1 MRREIGGG
9 EALKNPKKRPFRLAR
24 RAALLSLL
32 AVAVT
37 WLYAHEGHVALPS
50 RGAHVDAAKGTI
62 ILSRESRDALDVRSA
77 EISTESIPESVLAY
91 ATIVSPWQRH
101 AFASSRLAG
110 RISKLHIGPGQVVQ
124 AGQVIAEIA
133 SPELE
138 TLQLEI
144 LSAQTDLKLAE
155 QIVATLHES
164 RSTVPEQM
172 IFEAENKRSVA
183 RNAME
188 IGRAKWRGLALEESD
203 LDAVLRDSGRRVEFY
218 PIRSPLSGTII
229 HADLNVGKVV
239 DAGEHLFEIV
249 DFSKVWAKVG
259 VLERDLSRVKTGQ
272 TVELQFFGSPG
283 EVYRSAV
290 QTIGFSLDPQ
300 THLNAVW
307 AEFENP
313 TGRSPALLPGMSG
326 IARILIPVPSATR
339 VIPGTALIDDG
350 LAQYV
355 LVEEARAEKQSEYRR
370 KNVVVVR
377 RTVDRAEVQSSE
389 LYPGERVVSQG
400 ALELGGFF
408 VPGVLKL
415 SPEAAKTIGLAVAP
429 VERHAVDDIVE
440 LDGQVDVR
448 PRQRSAPS
456 TQLPGNIQRIVVD
469 RGQPVKAGQLLAEVF
484 SLELKNLQLDFI
496 REQLSLALL
505 DSLSESLR
513 RVPGA
518 VAKRRILEVDAELN
532 ASRFKRDSLRNR
544 LTVIGLTEPQL
555 DSLVKEGRLVE
566 AVPVRSPI
574 DGVVT
579 SFEKVLGQ
587 SVKAEEPI
595 FAVTNLSE
603 PLIEGFVS
611 ERDVQRVRI
620 GQSARVRFVSNPA
633 TAWTGR
639 VARSSQVLTVGDQ
652 SLSVW
657 IELNEQP
664 PELLRVGQLAGV
676 AVSVQQHCAA
686 IAVPNSAVW
695 REGTLAYVFVRR
707 RDEAF
712 ERRLVHLGRAD
723 DRKVEV
729 QSGLA
734 LGETIAT
741 RGVPGLQTAYSSIK

>member
-1 MRREIGGG
+1 M
-9 EALKNPKKRPFRLAR
+9 KRIRNR
-24 RAALLSLL
+24 RAAVVVLL
-32 AVAVT
+32 AIGVT

-50 RGAHVDAAKGTI
+50 RGAQVDAAKGTI

-77 EISTESIPESVLAY
+77 EISTQPIPESVMAY

-110 RISKLHIGPGQVVQ
+110 RISKLHIGPGQTVV
-124 AGQVIAEIA
+124 AGQIIAEIA

-138 TLQLEI
+138 NLQLEL

-155 QIVATLHES
+155 QIVASMHES
-164 RSTVPEQM
+164 RGSVADQM
-172 IFEAENKRSVA
+172 ILEAENKRSIA
-183 RNAME
+183 RNAVE

-203 LDAVLRDSGRRVEFY
+203 LDAVLRDSGQRLGSY
-218 PIRSPLSGTII
+218 SIRSPLSGTVI
-229 HADLNVGKVV
+229 HADLSVGKVV

-249 DFSKVWAKVG
+249 DFSRVWAKVG

-283 EVYRSAV
+283 DVYRSVV

-313 TGRSPALLPGMSG
+313 AGRTPALLPGMSG
-326 IARILIPVPSATR
+326 IARILIPVPSGTR
-339 VIPGTALIDDG
+339 VIPAAALIDDG

-377 RTVDRAEVQSSE
+377 RTADLAEVQSNE
-389 LYPGERVVSQG
+389 LFPGDRVVTQG

-408 VPGVLKL
+408 IPGVLKL

-429 VERHAVDDIVE
+429 VERHTVDDIVE

-448 PRQRSAPS
+448 PRQRSSPS
-456 TQLPGNIQRIVVD
+456 TQLSGNIQRILVD

-496 REQLSLALL
+496 REQLNLDLL
-505 DSLSESLR
+505 ESQSAGLR
-513 RVPGA
+513 RVAGA
-518 VAKRRILEVDAELN
+518 VAKRRILEVDADLN
-532 ASRFKRDSLRNR
+532 GTRFKRDSLRNR
-544 LTVIGLTEPQL
+544 LTAIGLSEPQL
-555 DSLVKEGRLVE
+555 DSLVKERRLIE
-566 AVPVRSPI
+566 SVPVRSPV

-595 FAVTNLSE
+595 FTVTDLME
-603 PLIEGFVS
+603 PLVEGFVS
-611 ERDVQRVRI
+611 ERDVQRVQI
-620 GQSARVRFVSNPA
+620 GQAARVRFVSNPA
-633 TAWTGR
+633 TEWVGR
-639 VARSSQVLTVGDQ
+639 VARSSQVLTVSDQ

-664 PELLRVGQLAGV
+664 PEVLRVGQFASI
-676 AVSVQQHCAA
+676 AVSVEQHSAA

-695 REGTLAYVFVRR
+695 REGMLSYVFVRR
-707 RDEAF
+707 PDEVF
-712 ERRLVHLGRAD
+712 ERRLVQLGRAD
-723 DRKVEV
+723 DRNVEV

-734 LGETIAT
+734 VGEMIAI

>member
-1 MRREIGGG
+1 MKRIGRCRHGRG
-9 EALKNPKKRPFRLAR
+9 R
-24 RAALLSLL
+24 RAAVVVLL
-32 AVAVT
+32 AIGVT

-50 RGAHVDAAKGTI
+50 RGAQVDAAKGTI

-77 EISTESIPESVLAY
+77 EISTQPIPESVMAY

-101 AFASSRLAG
+101 AFASSRMAG
-110 RISKLHIGPGQVVQ
+110 RISKLDIGPGQTVV

-138 TLQLEI
+138 TLQLEL

-155 QIVATLHES
+155 EIVASMRES
-164 RSTVPEQM
+164 RSSVADQM
-172 IFEAENKRSVA
+172 ILEAENKRSVA
-183 RNAME
+183 RNAVE

-203 LDAVLRDSGRRVEFY
+203 LDAVLRDSGRRVQSY
-218 PIRSPLSGTII
+218 PIRSPLAGTVI

-249 DFSKVWAKVG
+249 DFSKVWAKIG

-283 EVYRSAV
+283 EVYRSVV

-313 TGRSPALLPGMSG
+313 AGRTPALLPGMSG
-326 IARILIPVPSATR
+326 IARILIPVPSGTR
-339 VIPGTALIDDG
+339 VIPAAALIDDG

-377 RTVDRAEVQSSE
+377 RTADLAEVQSNE
-389 LYPGERVVSQG
+389 LFPGDRVVTQG
-400 ALELGGFF
+400 ALEIGGFF

-415 SPEAAKTIGLAVAP
+415 SPEAAKTIGLVVAP
-429 VERHAVDDIVE
+429 VERHTVDDIVE

-448 PRQRSAPS
+448 PRQRSTPS
-456 TQLPGNIQRIVVD
+456 TQLSGNIQRILVD

-484 SLELKNLQLDFI
+484 SLELKNLQTDFI
-496 REQLSLALL
+496 REQLNLDLL
-505 DSLSESLR
+505 ESQSEGLR
-513 RVPGA
+513 RVSAA

-532 ASRFKRDSLRNR
+532 ATRFKRDSLRNR
-544 LTVIGLTEPQL
+544 LTAIGLTEPQL
-555 DSLVKEGRLVE
+555 DSLIKERRLIE
-566 AVPVRSPI
+566 AVPVRSPV

-595 FAVTNLSE
+595 FTVTDLTE
-603 PLIEGFVS
+603 PLVEGFVS

-633 TAWTGR
+633 TAWAGR

-664 PELLRVGQLAGV
+664 PEVLRVGQLAGIT
-676 AVSVQQHCAA
+676 VSIAQHGPY
-686 IAVPNSAVW
+686 IAVPVSAVW

-707 RDEAF
+707 PDEAF
-712 ERRLVHLGRAD
+712 ERRSVQLGRAD
-723 DRKVEV
+723 DRFVEV
-729 QSGLA
+729 QSGLSV
-734 LGETIAT
+734 GESIAIG
-741 RGVPGLQTAYSSIK
+741 GVPGLQTAYSSIK